1 LKDLTF
7 LQENTNPKKIRPK
20 PIIHLI
26 DKGAPTLMMEILK
39 KIIKLALIAPKLTRI
54 ERRGGG
60 GKIKKNYIKL
70 KS

>member
-7 LQENTNPKKIRPK
+7 LQEKTNPKKIRPK

-54 ERRGGG
+54 EGGG
-60 GKIKKNYIKL
+60 EGKNKEKL
-70 KS
+70 Y